1 MKNDRFLK
9 RLKKEMPLWVKQGW
23 IREEGGKA
31 ILEHVAAQ
39 GEGGTKYL
47 TMAFSILG
55 VVLLGAG
62 IITFFAANWS
72 EMSKLSKLGV
82 LFGSMWTAYITA
94 YYLIEEKDYPYLGQ
108 AILLL
113 GVILFGS
120 NIMLIAQIYHID
132 SHYPNGVLIWS
143 LGGLLVAYLMGS
155 QPAMVASTGLAI
167 LWTSMESFGFER
179 TFHWTFL
186 IVWAASLPIIIRLQ
200 WKHALHVALVG
211 LLVWSWQSF
220 MHLAGFSEWAKG
232 SALYLMQIYLAVYL
246 GLFILGMVMDTYK
259 DLEPL
264 SSIVLRYGAFAALA
278 SFHSLTYPDL
288 GIGGRWGRAPVHGA
302 SAYTWFAI
310 TVAALLGV
318 ALLSDW
324 HRQRS
329 GFDERPSYLKW
340 GQGLLGLLAVLLL
353 VNIFAG
359 GAYGGLMA
367 ILFNLIFFAA
377 LVWLIYAGMHSEDR
391 GIVNMAFFFFAVTV
405 LARYFDT
412 FWSLMNRSFFFMA
425 GGILLIGGGYYIEKQ
440 RRRITQKIM
449 ESRKAGGEYG
459 N

>member
-9 RLKKEMPLWVKQGW
+9 RLKKELPLWVERGW
-23 IREEGGKA
+23 VKEEGREA
-31 ILEHVAAQ
+31 ILENVASQ
-39 GEGGTKYL
+39 GEGGARHL

-55 VVLLGAG
+55 AVLLGAG

-72 EMSKLSKLGV
+72 AMSKLSKLGV

-94 YYLIEEKDYPYLGQ
+94 YYLIEERGYPYLGQ

-132 SHYPNGVLIWS
+132 SHYPNGVLLWS
-143 LGGLLVAYLMGS
+143 LGGLLVAYLMRS

-167 LWTSMESFGFER
+167 LWTSMESFDFNK
-179 TFHWTFL
+179 TFHWPFL
-186 IVWAASLPIIIRLQ
+186 MVWAASLPIIIRLQ
-200 WKHALHVALVG
+200 WKYALHVALAG
-211 LLVWSWQSF
+211 LLIWSWQSF
-220 MHLAGFSEWAKG
+220 MHMAGYTDWAKG
-232 SALYLMQIYLAVYL
+232 SVIYLMQIYFAVYL

-259 DLEPL
+259 DTEPL
-264 SSIVLRYGAFAALA
+264 SSIVRRYGAFAALA

-288 GIGGRWGRAPVHGA
+288 GPWGREVVHGT
-302 SAYTWFAI
+302 STYTWFSLTVVAI
-310 TVAALLGV
+310 GGV
-318 ALLSDW
+318 ALLAEW

-340 GQGLLGLLAVLLL
+340 GQFLLGLVSVLLL
-353 VNIFAG
+353 VNIFAS
-359 GAYGGLMA
+359 GAYGGFMA
-367 ILFNLIFFAA
+367 VIFNLIFFAG
-377 LVWLIYAGMHSEDR
+377 LVWLIYAGMHGDDR

-425 GGILLIGGGYYIEKQ
+425 GGVLLIGGGYYMEKQ
-440 RRRITQKIM
+440 RQRITEKIM